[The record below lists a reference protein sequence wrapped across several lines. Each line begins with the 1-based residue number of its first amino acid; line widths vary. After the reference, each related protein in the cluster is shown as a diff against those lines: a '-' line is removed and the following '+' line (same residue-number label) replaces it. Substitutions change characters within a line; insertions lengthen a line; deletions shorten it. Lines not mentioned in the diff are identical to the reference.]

1 MLLPFQSTL
10 TLVPWSM
17 IVGRR
22 TYYRAKRLRRFSHC
36 LIESRFWS
44 SKDWMA
50 SRSLPVIY
58 ANEFNPWRRG
68 STMALNIP
76 GPRTL
81 LVWSRL

>member
-44 SKDWMA
+44 SKD
-50 SRSLPVIY
+50 
-58 ANEFNPWRRG
+58 
-68 STMALNIP
+68 
-76 GPRTL
+76 
-81 LVWSRL
+81 